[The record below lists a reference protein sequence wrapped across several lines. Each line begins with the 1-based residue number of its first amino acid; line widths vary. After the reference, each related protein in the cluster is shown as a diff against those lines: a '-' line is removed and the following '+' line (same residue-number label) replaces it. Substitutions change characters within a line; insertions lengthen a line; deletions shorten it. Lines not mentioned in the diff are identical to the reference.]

1 MATKGI
7 TDVTITDGTTHVS
20 DRNAY
25 SAWKETIVE
34 GGQVT
39 LKSGNVGP
47 AGTTTDIVV
56 SPAIPGDLL
65 NNRKVLTSLEI
76 VDEGANVT
84 SDNGIQGSLD
94 GKNWTLVTELSTD
107 VTPDTA
113 GVTIVALDL
122 SDKYYNW
129 YRFIWN
135 DAGENPTTASWKWAI
150 GGLKS
155 GVNSPLNG
163 VGGVGADPS

>member
-7 TDVTITDGTTHVS
+7 SDSTITDGTTHVS
-20 DRNAY
+20 DSAY
-25 SAWKETIVE
+25 GVWANTLVE

-39 LKSGNVGP
+39 LKSDAVGP
-47 AGTTTDIVV
+47 LGTTTDLCA
-56 SPAIPGDLL
+56 SPAIPGDALII
-65 NNRKVLTSLEI
+65 RKVLTALEI
-76 VDEGANVT
+76 VTAGANVT

-94 GKNWTLVTELSTD
+94 GKNWTLVAELSAD
-107 VTPDTA
+107 VEPNTT
-113 GVTIVALDL
+113 GTTIVALDL

-135 DAGENPTTASWKWAI
+135 DGGEDPTTCAWKWVI
-150 GGLKS
+150 GGLKA
-155 GVNSPLNG
+155 GVNSPLIG

>member
-7 TDVTITDGTTHVS
+7 GDSTITDGTTHVS
-20 DRNAY
+20 DSAY
-25 SAWKETIVE
+25 GTWAKTLTE
-34 GGQVT
+34 GGQLT
-39 LKSGNVGP
+39 LKSDAVGP
-47 AGTTTDIVV
+47 AGTTTDLVV
-56 SPAIPGDLL
+56 SPAIAGDLL

-76 VDEGANVT
+76 VAAGANVT

-94 GKNWTLVTELSTD
+94 GKNWTLVTELSAD
-107 VTPDTA
+107 VEPNTP

-135 DAGENPTTASWKWAI
+135 DAGEDPTTATWKWSI
-150 GGLKS
+150 GGLKT
-155 GVNSPLNG
+155 GVNAGLIG
-163 VGGVGADPS
+163 VGGVGPDPS

>member
-39 LKSGNVGP
+39 LKSGKVGP

-94 GKNWTLVTELSTD
+94 GKYWTLVTELSTD